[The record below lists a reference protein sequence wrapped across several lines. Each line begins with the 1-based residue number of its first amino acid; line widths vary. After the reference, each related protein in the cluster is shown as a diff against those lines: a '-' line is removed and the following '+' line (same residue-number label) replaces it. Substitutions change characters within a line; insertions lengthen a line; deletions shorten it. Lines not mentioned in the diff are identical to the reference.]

1 MVVAFGLAKNRKLNA
16 LGAHTLAIVES
27 VRLSHTQHNTTQQR
41 ARNEMRKYKIDELN
55 YARKKLR
62 KLEQSGKATAQE
74 LNDARDNLLVASDSY
89 YCDLGFDN

>member
-1 MVVAFGLAKNRKLNA
+1 
-16 LGAHTLAIVES
+16 
-27 VRLSHTQHNTTQQR
+27 
-41 ARNEMRKYKIDELN
+41 MRKYKIDELN

-74 LNDARDNLLVASDSY
+74 LEQARDELLVASDSY